1 MSNVQVNT
9 ISHQS
14 TDTAIVLNDVLRL
27 NNLSSDP
34 STSKSVAG
42 DTIYNTSLN
51 KVKFYDGNGWRT
63 I

>member
-1 MSNVQVNT
+1 MTQLKVNT

-14 TDTAIVLNDVLRL
+14 ADTAIVLDDVLRL

-34 STSKSVAG
+34 STSDSVAG
-42 DTIYNTSLN
+42 DTIYNTSVN
-51 KVKFYDGNGWRT
+51 KIKFFDGTAWRT

>member
-1 MSNVQVNT
+1 MTQLKVNT

-14 TDTAIVLNDVLRL
+14 ANTAIVLDDVLKL

-34 STSKSVAG
+34 STSDSAAG
-42 DTIYNTSLN
+42 DTIYNTSEN
-51 KVKFYDGNGWRT
+51 KVKFFDGNGWRT